1 VELLLQHLLDLG
13 QFVQPIH
20 QPGTAPPVFQT
31 TIQLLP
37 NLFWHLR
44 NLSMSCFH
52 NHFVFRL
59 IPLFFALDV
68 PSLFHHSPFTGAN
81 DEKVGLSGWITRGV
95 ARRLAL
101 PRAIIFRLFKA
112 SDIHLFVFTT
122 AI

>member
-1 VELLLQHLLDLG
+1 MK
-13 QFVQPIH
+13 
-20 QPGTAPPVFQT
+20 AK
-31 TIQLLP
+31 
-37 NLFWHLR
+37 LFC
-44 NLSMSCFH
+44 SEEII
-52 NHFVFRL
+52 V
-59 IPLFFALDV
+59 ADV

-112 SDIHLFVFTT
+112 SDIHLFDFTT